1 MPQLQTV
8 GLFAAAVAAGVVN
21 AVAGGGSLISFP
33 ALIAAGMP
41 PVVANVTNTVA
52 LCPGYLGATYAQRRD
67 LAGQLLRLRRL
78 LPVAGLG
85 GLAGALLLLHTSPS
99 LFEGLVP
106 WLILFGSALLAVQ
119 EPLKGW
125 LTRRLEHHGHQDSEL
140 VSTVPVFLAAT
151 YGGYFGAGMS
161 VIVLAVLA
169 LTLDDTLTRL
179 NGLKQGLAFA
189 TNITSALL
197 FAFSGPVAWGAAFLM
212 AGGSILGG
220 AVGGR
225 LAGSIDPNAL
235 RWVVVVLGTV
245 IGLLYLRR

>member
-1 MPQLQTV
+1 
-8 GLFAAAVAAGVVN
+8 LFAAAVAAGVVN

-33 ALIAAGMP
+33 ALIAAGLP

-52 LCPGYLGATYAQRRD
+52 LCPGYLGATFGQRRD
-67 LAGQLLRLRRL
+67 LKGQRPRLRLL
-78 LPVAGLG
+78 LPLAGLG
-85 GLAGALLLLHTSPS
+85 GMAGALLLLNTSTS

-125 LTRRLEHHGHQDSEL
+125 LNRRLEHHGHQGSPL
-140 VSTVPVFLAAT
+140 LSTVPVFLAAV
-151 YGGYFGAGMS
+151 YGGYFGAGLS

-169 LTLDDTLTRL
+169 LTLEDTLTRL
-179 NGLKQGLAFA
+179 NGLKQALAFL

-197 FAFSGPVAWGAAFLM
+197 FLFSGQVAWAAVFWMASGA
-212 AGGSILGG
+212 ILGG
-220 AVGGR
+220 ALGGR
-225 LAGSIDPNAL
+225 MAGSIDPNAL
-235 RWVVVVLGTV
+235 RWVVVVLGTA